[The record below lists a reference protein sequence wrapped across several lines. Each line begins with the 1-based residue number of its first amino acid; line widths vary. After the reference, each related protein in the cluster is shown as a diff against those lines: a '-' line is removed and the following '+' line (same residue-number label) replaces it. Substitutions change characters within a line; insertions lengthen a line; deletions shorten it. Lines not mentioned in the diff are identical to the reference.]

1 MSSLQVSLISKN
13 LWGKI
18 INILLFIC
26 GYSQSVY
33 VHLTILEKCFKCHA
47 IYCKKSEWNRS
58 RTAFSVHYMS
68 AIVDAI
74 HAI

>member
-1 MSSLQVSLISKN
+1 MSAVH
-13 LWGKI
+13 
-18 INILLFIC
+18 
-26 GYSQSVY
+26 
-33 VHLTILEKCFKCHA
+33 VHLTILEKRFKCHA

-74 HAI
+74 HAIINLT